1 MATDNWS
8 ENVTVTFTDADLYQQ
23 FVSLPDQLEKA
34 LATPRPA
41 LAAYNKACL
50 VGMGNAALA
59 GDVLADYMDAAGG
72 HFLEVV
78 RGNELPAW
86 VDGRTLFLAVS
97 YSGDTGE
104 VLRAYTEARKRGCK
118 VVCITSGGK
127 LERECGEHGDLLL
140 RCPPGLISR
149 GAFGYMV
156 GFTALALEAA
166 GDCAAAT
173 ELQQLLPRLRA
184 YRERLLG
191 PDAGRIDQICSMLKD
206 NVPVVYSFANMTS
219 AAMRWKIQL
228 NENARLLSFCGSL
241 PEFNHNEI
249 VGWASGEAVSKRFLP
264 VILYDDDASELVRT
278 MIDTSMDMLEQN
290 SIRVVSYHVK
300 GQSILEKILRCV
312 LLGDLVSIELNR
324 RGGDQ
329 STTAPAEGTG
339 RLIITDES

>member
-1 MATDNWS
+1 MATDHWG
-8 ENVTVTFTDADLYQQ
+8 ENVTITFTDADLYQQ

-34 LATPRPA
+34 LAAPRPA
-41 LAAYNKACL
+41 LANYGKACL

-59 GDVLADYMDAAGG
+59 GDVLADYMNSAGG
-72 HFLEVV
+72 HFLKVI

-86 VDGRTLFLAVS
+86 VDGRTLLLAVS
-97 YSGDTGE
+97 YSGDTAE

-118 VVCITSGGK
+118 TVCITSGGK
-127 LERECGEHGDLLL
+127 LAKECEAHGDILLQ
-140 RCPPGLISR
+140 CPEGFISR

-156 GFTALALEAA
+156 GFTAVALEAA
-166 GDCAAAT
+166 GGCAAAT
-173 ELQQLLPRLRA
+173 ELQQLLPRLRT

-191 PDAGRIDQICSMLKD
+191 PDVERIDQICSMLKD
-206 NVPVVYSFANMTS
+206 NVPVIYSFANMTS

-264 VILYDDDASELVRT
+264 VILYDDDASDLVRT
-278 MIDTSMDMLEQN
+278 MIDTSMDVLKQN
-290 SIRVVSYHVK
+290 SIKVVSYHVK
-300 GQSILEKILRCV
+300 GQNILEKILRCV

-329 STTAPAEGTG
+329 STTSPTEGTG

>member
-1 MATDNWS
+1 MATDHWG
-8 ENVTVTFTDADLYQQ
+8 ENVTITFTDADLYQQ

-34 LATPRPA
+34 LAAPRPA
-41 LAAYNKACL
+41 LANYGKACL

-59 GDVLADYMDAAGG
+59 GDVLADYMNSAGG
-72 HFLEVV
+72 HFLKVI

-86 VDGRTLFLAVS
+86 VDGRTLLLAVS
-97 YSGDTGE
+97 YSGDTAE

-118 VVCITSGGK
+118 TVCITSGGK
-127 LERECGEHGDLLL
+127 LAKECEAHGDILLQ
-140 RCPPGLISR
+140 CPEGFISR

-156 GFTALALEAA
+156 GFTAVALEAA
-166 GDCAAAT
+166 GGCAAAT
-173 ELQQLLPRLRA
+173 ELQQLLPRLRTS
-184 YRERLLG
+184 RERLLG
-191 PDAGRIDQICSMLKD
+191 PDVERIDQICSMLKD
-206 NVPVVYSFANMTS
+206 NVPVIYSFANMTS

-264 VILYDDDASELVRT
+264 VILYDDDASDLVRT
-278 MIDTSMDMLEQN
+278 MIDTSMDVLKQN
-290 SIRVVSYHVK
+290 SIKVVSYHVK
-300 GQSILEKILRCV
+300 GQNILEKILRCV

-329 STTAPAEGTG
+329 STTSPTEGTG